1 MEPHGPPRRGRPLG
15 IYDDTSDSMDNIGGE
30 WDDHPVRGFGEDGSR
45 RSTRGGPHRRR
56 GAESRGMTDLMDEM
70 SLHERQRRAGGRD
83 LSHIDAML
91 DEVELHEREQRAGGR
106 GTSHIGAMLDDME
119 SDPRQGGAG
128 GGAHDYER
136 SHLTVRDLP
145 MLKERRAYMMEGMKN
160 ARNGEERRTLQVKFN
175 MMTEDI
181 ARHEY
186 ERRES
191 GKMPRGMGGLVAGTA
206 SNSRQSRTG
215 GREPREMSGEFHDDR
230 RKPLNLSELPKLRS
244 DRASMMKSLKYFVES
259 GNDGGCRMAQDNI
272 NIINEDIARLEL
284 QHRDG
289 SKMPRGMGAPT
300 GHRDREDYT
309 DEESDDYPLGPRRG
323 HSNASSRRVDL
334 QKGSQILKHEPS
346 FENHDASL
354 ILAQSY
360 SIGLGKSAFFLASL
374 LSSSSQRA
382 ALMKKVSI
390 RAEVPHEANPIK
402 DHELVPR
409 RRKIETDERGRD
421 DVMGTETRSQS
432 TPGGPS
438 KVTTFTRTAHLSIAA
453 KVLRLNV
460 QEFILAVYLTTTTT
474 TGRKTR
480 KQAAMEVGW
489 FTS

>member
-1 MEPHGPPRRGRPLG
+1 MHECRPRAKTGNMINYISSSLLLHNTFAASTDNGWLLVHETKPHQHKADRLPFLAMCHRLVSRFRHLPHRTRAPILAISFFFFPDTLTDFLKALLTKQDYHCKHPPTSSSTLVYHHHLPSMEPHGPPRRGRPLG

-323 HSNASSRRVDL
+323 HSESTAGHGRYSSRR
-334 QKGSQILKHEPS
+334 SE
-346 FENHDASL
+346 
-354 ILAQSY
+354 
-360 SIGLGKSAFFLASL
+360 
-374 LSSSSQRA
+374 
-382 ALMKKVSI
+382 
-390 RAEVPHEANPIK
+390 
-402 DHELVPR
+402 
-409 RRKIETDERGRD
+409 
-421 DVMGTETRSQS
+421 
-432 TPGGPS
+432 
-438 KVTTFTRTAHLSIAA
+438 
-453 KVLRLNV
+453 
-460 QEFILAVYLTTTTT
+460 
-474 TGRKTR
+474 
-480 KQAAMEVGW
+480 
-489 FTS
+489 